1 MASLFSSIIDTMIE
15 YGLTVHSK
23 EIIENKMEMDKIQED
38 LKPIILEII
47 VLYPEIL
54 NEIIDMFNK

>member
-1 MASLFSSIIDTMIE
+1 MTYDDLIDTMIE
-15 YGLTVHSK
+15 YGLTVHGK